1 MENNGRSALHGTTI
15 VAVRDAQGVAM
26 AGDGQITLGG
36 TMAVKHG
43 ARKVR
48 RLFRDRVLCGF
59 AGSTADALTLVEK
72 FEGKLEEFGGN
83 LARASVELAKLWRS
97 DRYLRRLEA
106 MLLVADADTLLVLS
120 GQGDVIEPDDGV
132 AAIGSGGG
140 FALAAA
146 KALRRHAEL
155 PAADIVRAAMAVA
168 AEICVYTN
176 DHVVVETLRRG
187 DT

>member
-1 MENNGRSALHGTTI
+1 MHGTTI
-15 VAVRDAQGVAM
+15 LAVRDEGGVAM
-26 AGDGQITLGG
+26 GGDGQITLGG
-36 TMAVKHG
+36 AMAVKHG

-83 LARASVELAKLWRS
+83 LVRASVELAKLWRS

-106 MLLVADADTLLVLS
+106 MLLVADADTLLVVS

-140 FALAAA
+140 YALAAA
-146 KALRRHAEL
+146 RALRRHASL
-155 PAADIVRAAMAVA
+155 PAAEIVRAAMAVA
-168 AEICVYTN
+168 AEICVFTN
-176 DHVVVETLRRG
+176 DHLIVETLPRG
-187 DT
+187 AS

>member
-1 MENNGRSALHGTTI
+1 MHGTTI
-15 VAVRDAQGVAM
+15 LAVRDSQCVAM
-26 AGDGQITLGG
+26 GGDGQITLGG

-59 AGSTADALTLVEK
+59 AGATADALTLVEK

-83 LARASVELAKLWRS
+83 LVRASVELAKLWRS

-106 MLLVADADTLLVLS
+106 MLLVADMDALLVVS

-140 FALAAA
+140 YALAAA
-146 KALRRHAEL
+146 RALCRHSSL
-155 PAADIVRAAMAVA
+155 PAAEVVRAAMAVA

-176 DHVVVETLRRG
+176 EHLILETLTRG
-187 DT
+187 TS

>member
-1 MENNGRSALHGTTI
+1 MHEHSTALHGTTI
-15 VAVRDAQGVAM
+15 VAVRDSSGVAM

-83 LARASVELAKLWRS
+83 LLRSSVELAKLWRS

-106 MLLVADADTLLVLS
+106 MLLVADREHLLVLS

-140 FALAAA
+140 YALAAA
-146 KALRRHAEL
+146 RALRRHSDLGAAE
-155 PAADIVRAAMAVA
+155 IVRAAMAVA

-176 DHVVVETLRRG
+176 DHIVLETISQESL
-187 DT
+187 

>member
-1 MENNGRSALHGTTI
+1 MEKGRTALHGTTI
-15 VAVRDAQGVAM
+15 VAVRDAHEVAM

-36 TMAVKHG
+36 VMAVKHG
-43 ARKVR
+43 VRKVR
-48 RLFRDRVLCGF
+48 RLFRDQVLCGF

-106 MLLVADADTLLVLS
+106 MLLVADAEMLLVLS

-146 KALRRHAEL
+146 RALRRHTDL

-176 DHVVVETLRRG
+176 DHVVVEILNRG
-187 DT
+187 AV